1 MIKETDFQTY
11 LYINTTQYIIYVTD
25 NKTNEKIYSE
35 RLAIEENS
43 TELKFRKMD
52 EFLDSNILKIEKK
65 LDSFIKDIYVILD
78 SKEFHSIKLSIK
90 KDNNGNLINS
100 DTLIH
105 PLNDLKNL
113 CQSNLQNEKIIHF
126 LIEKY
131 VIDNKTNEKIYSEK
145 LAIEENS
152 IEFKFRKMDEF
163 LDSNIL
169 KIEKKLDSFIKDIYV
184 ILDSKEFHSIKL
196 SIKKDNNGNLI
207 NSDALI
213 HPLSDLKN
221 LCQSNLFNKKIIH
234 FFIEKYV
241 IDNKFYTSLPE
252 NVNCNHFSLDTEF
265 ICLSNNLIENIEKI
279 LKKYHISLNQI
290 LSASYL
296 EKFKDNTDNT
306 IFTTASRIISAHN
319 SNEVLLIGKANKKQ
333 GFFERFFNFFN

>member
-1 MIKETDFQTY
+1 MTRGADFHTFLY
-11 LYINTTQYIIYVTD
+11 LNNTQYIIYVTD

-43 TELKFRKMD
+43 TELKLSKLD

-65 LDSFIKDIYVILD
+65 LNSFIKDIYVILD

-90 KDNNGNLINS
+90 KDNNGNSINS

-113 CQSNLQNEKIIHF
+113 CQSNLQNKKIIHF

-131 VIDNKTNEKIYSEK
+131 VIDNK
-145 LAIEENS
+145 
-152 IEFKFRKMDEF
+152 
-163 LDSNIL
+163 
-169 KIEKKLDSFIKDIYV
+169 
-184 ILDSKEFHSIKL
+184 
-196 SIKKDNNGNLI
+196 
-207 NSDALI
+207 
-213 HPLSDLKN
+213 
-221 LCQSNLFNKKIIH
+221 
-234 FFIEKYV
+234 
-241 IDNKFYTSLPE
+241 FYTTLPE
-252 NVNCNHFSLDTEF
+252 NINCNIFSLDTEF
-265 ICLSNNLIENIEKI
+265 ICLSKNLIENIEKI

-290 LSASYL
+290 LNASYV

-306 IFTTASRIISAHN
+306 IFTTASRIISGHN
-319 SNEVLLIGKANKKQ
+319 SNEVLLIGKMSKKQ

>member
-1 MIKETDFQTY
+1 MIREADLQTY
-11 LYINTTQYIIYVTD
+11 LYLNNTQYIIYVTD

-35 RLAIEENS
+35 KLAIEENS
-43 TELKFRKMD
+43 T
-52 EFLDSNILKIEKK
+52 
-65 LDSFIKDIYVILD
+65 
-78 SKEFHSIKLSIK
+78 
-90 KDNNGNLINS
+90 
-100 DTLIH
+100 
-105 PLNDLKNL
+105 
-113 CQSNLQNEKIIHF
+113 
-126 LIEKY
+126 
-131 VIDNKTNEKIYSEK
+131 
-145 LAIEENS
+145 
-152 IEFKFRKMDEF
+152 EFKFRKMDEF

-169 KIEKKLDSFIKDIYV
+169 KIEKKLDSFINDIYV

-196 SIKKDNNGNLI
+196 SIKKNNNGNLI

-252 NVNCNHFSLDTEF
+252 NVKCNIFSLDTEF
-265 ICLSNNLIENIEKI
+265 ICLSKNLIESIEKI
-279 LKKYHISLNQI
+279 LKKYHISINQI
-290 LSASYL
+290 LSAGYL

-306 IFTTASRIISAHN
+306 IFTTASRIIAGHN
-319 SNEVLLIGKANKKQ
+319 SNEVLLTNKINKKQ

>member
-1 MIKETDFQTY
+1 MIREADFQTY
-11 LYINTTQYIIYVTD
+11 LYLNNTQYIIYVTD

-35 RLAIEENS
+35 KLAIEENS

-100 DTLIH
+100 
-105 PLNDLKNL
+105 
-113 CQSNLQNEKIIHF
+113 E
-126 LIEKY
+126 
-131 VIDNKTNEKIYSEK
+131 
-145 LAIEENS
+145 
-152 IEFKFRKMDEF
+152 
-163 LDSNIL
+163 
-169 KIEKKLDSFIKDIYV
+169 
-184 ILDSKEFHSIKL
+184 
-196 SIKKDNNGNLI
+196 
-207 NSDALI
+207 ALI

-221 LCQSNLFNKKIIH
+221 LCQSNLLNKKIIH

-252 NVNCNHFSLDTEF
+252 NVKCNIFSLDTEF
-265 ICLSNNLIENIEKI
+265 ICLSKNLIENIEKI
-279 LKKYHISLNQI
+279 LKKYHISINQI
-290 LSASYL
+290 LSAGYL

-306 IFTTASRIISAHN
+306 IFTTASRIIAGHN
-319 SNEVLLIGKANKKQ
+319 SNEVLLTGKVNKKQ

>member
-1 MIKETDFQTY
+1 MIRGADFKTY
-11 LYINTTQYIIYVTD
+11 LYLNNTQYIIYVTD

-35 RLAIEENS
+35 KLAIEENS
-43 TELKFRKMD
+43 TELKFSKLD

-65 LDSFIKDIYVILD
+65 LNSFIKDIYVILD

-100 DTLIH
+100 EALIH

-113 CQSNLQNEKIIHF
+113 CQSNLQNKKIIHF

-131 VIDNKTNEKIYSEK
+131 VIDNK
-145 LAIEENS
+145 
-152 IEFKFRKMDEF
+152 
-163 LDSNIL
+163 
-169 KIEKKLDSFIKDIYV
+169 
-184 ILDSKEFHSIKL
+184 
-196 SIKKDNNGNLI
+196 
-207 NSDALI
+207 
-213 HPLSDLKN
+213 
-221 LCQSNLFNKKIIH
+221 
-234 FFIEKYV
+234 
-241 IDNKFYTSLPE
+241 FYTTLPE
-252 NVNCNHFSLDTEF
+252 NINCNIFSLDTEF
-265 ICLSNNLIENIEKI
+265 ICLSKNLIENIEKI

-306 IFTTASRIISAHN
+306 IFTTASRIISGHN
-319 SNEVLLIGKANKKQ
+319 SNEVLLIDKVSKKQ